1 MTIEIREAAEA
12 DADKLVPLIAVLAG
26 ENGETTSLTPE
37 YARRYLAAPG
47 QGALLVLAEGEP
59 VGLLS
64 YSLRPGL
71 YHAASS
77 LVIEDL
83 VILPAFRRRGLAKRL
98 VTEAI
103 ASARANGCA
112 EISVST
118 GLDNLP
124 AQALYRG
131 EGLIDA
137 SLLLEMHF
145 G

>member
-1 MTIEIREAAEA
+1 MTIEIKKAAEA
-12 DADKLVPLIAVLAG
+12 DADKLVPLITVLAG
-26 ENGETTSLTPE
+26 ENGETTSLTPG
-37 YARRYLAAPG
+37 YARRYLAASG

-98 VTEAI
+98 VAEAV
-103 ASARANGCA
+103 ALARANGCA

-118 GLDNLP
+118 GLDNQR
-124 AQALYRG
+124 AQRLYRSA
-131 EGLIDA
+131 GLVDE

-145 G
+145 